1 MPEAF
6 VAALRSYRAEA
17 VFNPW
22 GEGDP
27 EHDLDDRGADVRCRQ
42 LQRYLEER
50 IGVADTLLLAEAV
63 GYQGG
68 HFSGIPM
75 TSERLLLGGLR
86 HKGITAEM
94 AFRDLAPRR
103 TSKPALRPSGF
114 TEPTA
119 TIVWGFFVEQRVDPR
134 RVVLWNAFPWH
145 PYQPHKGLLSNRTPK
160 DNEMG
165 AGHNVLRRMLE
176 LGRFDRIV
184 AVGEKSSAQL
194 TQLGINAQKVRH
206 PANGGAG
213 QFRRQ
218 LLAIMK
224 KGDEER
230 PNEPNLT

>member
-1 MPEAF
+1 MPETF
-6 VAALRSYRAEA
+6 VEALRSYRGEA

-22 GEGDP
+22 EERDP
-27 EHDLDDRGADVRCRQ
+27 EHDLDGQGAAIRRRQ

-94 AFRDLAPRR
+94 AFHDLAPRR
-103 TSKPALRPSGF
+103 TSRPELRPSGF

-119 TIVWGFFVEQRVDPR
+119 TIVWGFFVEQGIDPL

-145 PYQPHKGLLSNRTPK
+145 PYQPHKGLLSNRTPN
-160 DNEMG
+160 DDELG
-165 AGHNVLRRMLE
+165 AGHHILRRMLE
-176 LGRFDRIV
+176 LGRFERIV
-184 AVGEKSSAQL
+184 AVGEKSS
-194 TQLGINAQKVRH
+194 TQLAHLGIVAKKVRH

-218 LLAIMK
+218 LLEIMK
-224 KGDEER
+224 EGDDTG
-230 PNEPNLT
+230 L